1 MGSTRKTHRTRHR
14 IGREKGPVAM
24 WHDGG
29 AQAVEVEEAQS
40 AEAAELREVVA
51 SLAGCHEVDEDLP

>member
-1 MGSTRKTHRTRHR
+1 
-14 IGREKGPVAM
+14 M